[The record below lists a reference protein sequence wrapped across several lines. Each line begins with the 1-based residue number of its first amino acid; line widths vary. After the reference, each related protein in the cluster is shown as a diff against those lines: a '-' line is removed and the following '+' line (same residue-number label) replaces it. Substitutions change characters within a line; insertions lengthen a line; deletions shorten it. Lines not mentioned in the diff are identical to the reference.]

1 MKYTYSIVLLAAVLG
16 ASAQVSSYNPLS
28 FTQPNQG
35 DGPQYTTVDVYES
48 CTDTAVGTDTITS
61 TVVETTCPLCTNT
74 PTTPPSGLSGSMVRT
89 TVYTTVYQT
98 LCSTGLT
105 DQTYTVTETCTGATP
120 TWPSS
125 MGPSYMPP
133 GFTQTVTV
141 CTVCNNQASP
151 TTVTMTV
158 CTVCDGG
165 GGALPPTTTTGPLKP
180 PPTFEPS
187 NTGAGGLHS
196 GTTTTTTV
204 CPGSTLC
211 HHTTSTTSTT
221 TSRSS
226 VSPYTAG
233 AMHTAGVWAHV
244 LGGAIAAAGA
254 VLI

>member
-1 MKYTYSIVLLAAVLG
+1 MRCIYGIVLLAAASC
-16 ASAQVSSYNPLS
+16 ASAQVSSFNPLS

-48 CTDTAVGTDTITS
+48 CTDTAIGTDTITS
-61 TVVETTCPLCTNT
+61 TVVETTCPLCTNS
-74 PTTPPSGLSGSMVRT
+74 PTSSGGSMVHT

-125 MGPSYMPP
+125 MGPSYVPP

-141 CTVCNNQASP
+141 CTVCNNQGSP

-158 CTVCDGG
+158 CTVCNGG
-165 GGALPPTTTTGPLKP
+165 GGSSPTITSSGSLLP
-180 PPTFEPS
+180 PPTSGPS

-204 CPGSTLC
+204 CPESTLC

-221 TSRSS
+221 TSHSS
-226 VSPYTAG
+226 VAPYTAG
-233 AMHTAGVWAHV
+233 AVPTIGAWVHV
-244 LGGAIAAAGA
+244 LGGAVAAAGA
-254 VLI
+254 ILM